1 MTRELTV
8 LLLVLALILLILI
21 DERTSAPSEQDQSE
35 QPAVRKL
42 FFRH

>member
-21 DERTSAPSEQDQSE
+21 DERTSAPSEQDQSK
-35 QPAVRKL
+35 QPAVRRL